1 MSFGGFNDSRQPA
14 PMAEINV
21 TPMVDVMLVLL
32 VIFILAAP
40 LFTHAI
46 KLDLPQAN
54 SAPAAT
60 LPVTITLSIDAA
72 GAVYWNDVLVP
83 AAELPAKMAQA
94 ARTVPAPDLQL
105 RADRSTRYEIIA
117 QVMAAAQAN
126 GMNRIG
132 FVTDPQALAPAAA
145 TTIAASH
152 TAPVLALPP
161 VSAPLQLS
169 PSMQAPAR
177 K

>member
-1 MSFGGFNDSRQPA
+1 MAFGGFNDNRQPG

-46 KLDLPQAN
+46 QLDLPKAA

-60 LPVTITLSIDAA
+60 LPATITLSIDAA
-72 GAVYWNDVLVP
+72 GKLYWNDAPVAD
-83 AAELPAKMAQA
+83 AALAAKMAEA
-94 ARTVPAPDLQL
+94 AKQTPQPDLQL
-105 RADRSTRYEIIA
+105 RADRATRYEAVA
-117 QVMAAAQAN
+117 QVMSAAQSN
-126 GMNRIG
+126 GLTKIG
-132 FVTDPQALAPAAA
+132 FVTELPAAG
-145 TTIAASH
+145 
-152 TAPVLALPP
+152 
-161 VSAPLQLS
+161 
-169 PSMQAPAR
+169 